1 MRLLVTYKNFLSSKQ
16 TYLAIKRVLPRAE
29 VRGSGFKGVFLV
41 EVEGDPFEAA
51 KALNRCSAVGRAV
64 PLLVE
69 VASDVESVKQAAL
82 RVSELLSPAESF
94 CFRLYKR
101 GAHKLDKPTPEI
113 EREVGAAI
121 QMEVERRKGR
131 RPEVDL
137 ENPDVE
143 ISAEVLGPV
152 THVGI
157 LRESHSRKPRTPP
170 HRPAS

>member
-1 MRLLVTYKNFLSSKQ
+1 MRLLVTCRNFLSSKQ
-16 TYLAIKRVLPRAE
+16 TYLTIKRVLPRAE
-29 VRGSGFKGVFLV
+29 VRGSGFKGIFLV

-51 KALNRCSAVGRAV
+51 KELNRCSTVGRAV

-69 VASDVESVKQAAL
+69 VESDLESVKEAAL
-82 RVSELLSPAESF
+82 RVSELLAPTESF
-94 CFRLYKR
+94 CFRLHKR
-101 GAHKLDKPTPEI
+101 GVHRLDKPTPEI

-121 QMEVERRKGR
+121 QMEAEQRRGR

-152 THVGI
+152 THVGV
-157 LRESHSRKPRTPP
+157 LRESWRIRPRRPRP
-170 HRPAS
+170 RPAS